1 VIGDFKP
8 EVSVK
13 FDSSLDEQLFSK
25 ALEGD
30 GVKIVV
36 SVHSYNNG
44 QKKLQLVRETKDAE
58 GNWRFG
64 KLGRLTKA
72 EVEGI
77 LPMINEAIGHM

>member
-1 VIGDFKP
+1 
-8 EVSVK
+8 VK
-13 FDSSLDEQLFSK
+13 FDSSLDEQLFAK
-25 ALEGD
+25 ELEND

-44 QKKLQLVRETKDAE
+44 AKKLQLVRETRDAE

-64 KLGRLTKA
+64 KLGRLTKV

-77 LPMINEAIGHM
+77 LPMINEALGHM

>member
-1 VIGDFKP
+1 M
-8 EVSVK
+8 K
-13 FDSSLDEQLFSK
+13 FDSNLDEKLFSK
-25 ALEGD
+25 ELESD

-44 QKKLQLVRETKDAE
+44 AKKLQLVRETRDAE

-64 KLGRLTKA
+64 KLGRLTKT

-77 LPMINEAIGHM
+77 LPLINEALGHM

>member
-1 VIGDFKP
+1 
-8 EVSVK
+8 
-13 FDSSLDEQLFSK
+13 
-25 ALEGD
+25 
-30 GVKIVV
+30 
-36 SVHSYNNG
+36 VHSYNNG

>member
-1 VIGDFKP
+1 
-8 EVSVK
+8 VK
-13 FDSSLDEQLFSK
+13 FDSSLDETLFSK

-30 GVKIVV
+30 GVKVVV

>member
-1 VIGDFKP
+1 M
-8 EVSVK
+8 K
-13 FDSSLDEQLFSK
+13 FDSSLDETLFSK
-25 ALEGD
+25 ELEGD

-77 LPMINEAIGHM
+77 LPMINEAMGHM

>member
-1 VIGDFKP
+1 M
-8 EVSVK
+8 K
-13 FDSSLDEQLFSK
+13 FDSSLDETLFSK
-25 ALEGD
+25 ELESD

-44 QKKLQLVRETKDAE
+44 AKKLQLVRETRDAE

-77 LPMINEAIGHM
+77 LPLINESLGHM

>member
-1 VIGDFKP
+1 M
-8 EVSVK
+8 K
-13 FDSSLDEQLFSK
+13 FDSSLDEQLFAK
-25 ALEGD
+25 ELEND

-44 QKKLQLVRETKDAE
+44 AKKLQLVRETRDAE

-64 KLGRLTKA
+64 KLGRLTKV

-77 LPMINEAIGHM
+77 LPMINEALGHM

>member
-1 VIGDFKP
+1 MKY
-8 EVSVK
+8 
-13 FDSSLDEQLFSK
+13 DSSLDEELFSK

-30 GVKIVV
+30 GEKIVV

-44 QKKLQLVRETKDAE
+44 PKKLQLVRETKDAE

-72 EVEGI
+72 EIEGI
-77 LPMINEAIGHM
+77 MPLITEAIGSM

>member
-1 VIGDFKP
+1 M
-8 EVSVK
+8 K

-44 QKKLQLVRETKDAE
+44 AKKLQLVRETKDAE

-64 KLGRLTKA
+64 KLGRLTKS

>member
-1 VIGDFKP
+1 M
-8 EVSVK
+8 K
-13 FDSSLDEQLFSK
+13 FDSNLDEKLFGK
-25 ALEGD
+25 DLEND

-44 QKKLQLVRETKDAE
+44 QKKLQLVRETRDAE

-77 LPMINEAIGHM
+77 LPLIQEALGQM

>member
-1 VIGDFKP
+1 M
-8 EVSVK
+8 K
-13 FDSSLDEQLFSK
+13 FDSSLDEQLFAK
-25 ALEGD
+25 ALEND

-36 SVHSYNNG
+36 SVNCYNNG

-77 LPMINEAIGHM
+77 LPLINEALGQM

>member
-1 VIGDFKP
+1 
-8 EVSVK
+8 VK

-44 QKKLQLVRETKDAE
+44 AKKLQLVRETKDAE

-64 KLGRLTKA
+64 KLGRLTKS

>member
-1 VIGDFKP
+1 M
-8 EVSVK
+8 K
-13 FDSSLDEQLFSK
+13 FDSNLDEKLFSK
-25 ALEGD
+25 ELESD

-44 QKKLQLVRETKDAE
+44 AKKLQLVRETRDSE

-77 LPMINEAIGHM
+77 LPLINEALGHM